1 VAQIQKAIEQKA
13 RFVFIDGTQSSFG
26 FALNR
31 WASDNNIDFSIQKS
45 LANAFT
51 LCESDSDFIP
61 SIFAAAAYDYTYR
74 LSSICLRI
82 PVVKTDHGLVLDDSK
97 LGSVSI
103 VSE

>member
-1 VAQIQKAIEQKA
+1 MY
-13 RFVFIDGTQSSFG
+13 
-26 FALNR
+26 
-31 WASDNNIDFSIQKS
+31 NNIDFSIQKS

-61 SIFAAAAYDYTYR
+61 SIFAAAAYDYAYR

-82 PVVKTDHGLVLDDSK
+82 PVVKTGHGLVLDDSK